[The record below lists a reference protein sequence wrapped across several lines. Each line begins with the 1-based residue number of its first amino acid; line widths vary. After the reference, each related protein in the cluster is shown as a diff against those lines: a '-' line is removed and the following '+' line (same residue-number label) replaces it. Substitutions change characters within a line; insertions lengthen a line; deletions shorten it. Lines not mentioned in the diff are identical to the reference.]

1 MSSTTDNA
9 RKIIVTQALPYA
21 NASLHLGHILEAVQ
35 TDIWSRFQNK
45 SGNECLFFCADDT
58 HGTPVMLKAK
68 ELGKSPEDL
77 IKEVQRDHEETY
89 KLYDINFTN
98 YHTTHSDENKKYSEQ
113 IYLKAKE
120 NDLITRRTIN
130 QLYDVSES
138 MFLSDRFVKGTC
150 PKCGST
156 DQYGDGC
163 TKCGATY
170 HVSELKNPV
179 SAISGTKP
187 VNKES
192 EHIFFDLPK
201 KLDTLK
207 EFLATANLQKPIT
220 NKLSEWV
227 NDDLQQWDISR
238 DAPYFGFKIPE
249 EDNKYF
255 YVWLD
260 APIGYIASI
269 DNWATRNNK
278 DMDLLWSANSNY
290 EIYHF
295 IGKDI
300 SYFHGLF
307 WPALLSASD
316 LRLPDGIFV
325 HGFLTINGEKMSK
338 SKGTGILAKEFA
350 KLCDPETLRYYFA
363 AKLNDKVE
371 DIDLNFEDYVQ
382 RINSDLVGKYLNIAS
397 RCSSFIEKNSNELSD
412 TFDNDLLEEA
422 IKQKE
427 NIKECFESRNYSKA
441 IRLIMDIADLTNKY
455 INDNTPWKKDT
466 KEAAHIATTA
476 LNVFNILTIY
486 LSPIIP
492 NITKGAFK
500 FLNQDSQSF
509 NDVELLLKNKINKYK
524 PLLKRLEPITIPEE
538 IPMSDEE
545 NYINIDQFAE
555 IDLRVAEIKA
565 ASHVDGAD
573 KLLQLTLD
581 VGDLGE
587 RNVFAGIK
595 KAYDPESLVG
605 KMVILVSNLA
615 PRKMKFGLS
624 EGMVLASSD
633 DEGIYLISP
642 DSGATPG
649 LRVK

>member
-120 NDLITRRTIN
+120 SDLITRKTIN
-130 QLYDVSES
+130 QLYDESES

-150 PKCGST
+150 PKCGAT

-170 HVSELKNPV
+170 DVSELKNPV

-278 DMDLLWSANSNY
+278 NMDLLWSANSNY

-350 KLCDPETLRYYFA
+350 ELCDPETLRYYFA

-524 PLLKRLEPITIPEE
+524 PLLKRLEPIIIPEE
-538 IPMSDEE
+538 KPMSDEE

>member
-1 MSSTTDNA
+1 MSSTTNKT

-68 ELGKSPEDL
+68 ELGISPEDL
-77 IKEVQRDHEETY
+77 IKDVQRDHEETY

-98 YHTTHSDENKKYSEQ
+98 YHTTHSDENKKYSEK
-113 IYLKAKE
+113 IYLKAKK
-120 NDLITRRTIN
+120 NNLITRKTIN
-130 QLYDVSES
+130 QLFDEAES

-150 PKCGST
+150 PKCGAS

-170 HVSELKNPV
+170 DVGELKDPV

-187 VNKES
+187 INKES
-192 EHIFFDLPK
+192 EHVFFDLPK
-201 KLDTLK
+201 KLDVLK
-207 EFLATANLQKPIT
+207 NFLASADLQKPIT
-220 NKLSEWV
+220 NKLSEWL
-227 NDDLQQWDISR
+227 NDDLHQWDISR

-249 EDNKYF
+249 EEDKYF

-269 DNWATRNNK
+269 DNWATKNNK
-278 DMDLLWSANSNY
+278 DMDSLWSADSDY

-307 WPALLSASD
+307 WPALLSGSD
-316 LRLPDGIFV
+316 LKLPNGIYV

-350 KLCDPETLRYYFA
+350 ELCDPETLRYYFA

-397 RCSSFIEKNSNELSD
+397 RCSSFIEKNSNALSS
-412 TFDNDLLEEA
+412 TFDNELIEKAINQKEA
-422 IKQKE
+422 IE
-427 NIKECFESRNYSKA
+427 ACFESRNYSKA
-441 IRLIMDIADLTNKY
+441 VRLIMDIADLTNKY
-455 INDNTPWKKDT
+455 INDNTPWKKDID
-466 KEAAHIATTA
+466 EAAQIATTA
-476 LNVFNILTIY
+476 LNVFNILSIY

-492 NITKGAFK
+492 NITKEAFK
-500 FLNQDSQSF
+500 FLNQEKQSF
-509 NDVELLLKNKINKYK
+509 NDIELYLKNNINKYK
-524 PLLKRLEPITIPEE
+524 PLLKRLEPIVIPEE
-538 IPMSDEE
+538 KPMSEEE
-545 NYINIDQFAE
+545 NYINIDQFAD
-555 IDLRVAEIKA
+555 IDLRVAKIKN

-595 KAYDPESLVG
+595 KAYDPESIVG

-615 PRKMKFGLS
+615 PRQMKFGLS

>member
-1 MSSTTDNA
+1 MSSTTNKT

-68 ELGKSPEDL
+68 ELGISPEDL
-77 IKEVQRDHEETY
+77 IKDVQKDHEETY

-98 YHTTHSDENKKYSEQ
+98 YHTTHSDENKKYSEK

-120 NDLITRRTIN
+120 NNLITRKTIN
-130 QLYDVSES
+130 QLFDEAES

-150 PKCGST
+150 PKCGAS

-170 HVSELKNPV
+170 DVGELKDPV

-187 VNKES
+187 INKES
-192 EHIFFDLPK
+192 EHVFFDLPK
-201 KLDTLK
+201 KLDVLK
-207 EFLATANLQKPIT
+207 NFLASADLQKPIT
-220 NKLSEWV
+220 NKLSEWL
-227 NDDLQQWDISR
+227 NDDLHQWDISR

-249 EDNKYF
+249 EEDKYF

-269 DNWATRNNK
+269 DNWATKNNK
-278 DMDLLWSANSNY
+278 DMDSLWSADSDY

-307 WPALLSASD
+307 WPALLSGSD
-316 LRLPDGIFV
+316 LKLPNGIYV

-350 KLCDPETLRYYFA
+350 DLCDPETLRYYFA

-397 RCSSFIEKNSNELSD
+397 RCSSFIEKNSNALSS
-412 TFDNDLLEEA
+412 TFDNELIEKAINQKEA
-422 IKQKE
+422 IE
-427 NIKECFESRNYSKA
+427 ACFESRNYSKA
-441 IRLIMDIADLTNKY
+441 VRLIMDIADLTNKY
-455 INDNTPWKKDT
+455 INDNTPWKKDID
-466 KEAAHIATTA
+466 EAAQIATTA
-476 LNVFNILTIY
+476 LNVFNILSIY

-492 NITKGAFK
+492 NITSEAFK
-500 FLNQDSQSF
+500 FLNQEKQSF
-509 NDVELLLKNKINKYK
+509 NDIELYLKNNINKYK
-524 PLLKRLEPITIPEE
+524 PLLKRLEPIVIPEE
-538 IPMSDEE
+538 KPMSEEE
-545 NYINIDQFAE
+545 NYINIDQFAD
-555 IDLRVAEIKA
+555 IDLRVAKIKN

-595 KAYDPESLVG
+595 KAYDPESIVG

-615 PRKMKFGLS
+615 PRQMKFGLS